1 MEGWKRGAFMIQ
13 KLQNIFVL
21 TEKGAK
27 DLVKAT
33 LLTVAANLSLM
44 FPVGLLIMV
53 LQHIIKA
60 LQTGENP
67 AAGIWKYT
75 AVAALLT
82 VLIYIIHWFQYE
94 SLYIATYK
102 ESANRRVGLAEKM
115 RQLPLSFFGQR
126 DLSDL
131 TSTIMS
137 DCSSLEQAFSH
148 FIPQLFG
155 TVISTVLIS
164 IGLLLMDWRMG
175 LAAIWVVPVSA
186 LLVIGSKWI
195 QDQFGTQ
202 SILKKRAATDGLQ
215 ELLET
220 IKDIKAC
227 NQKEIYLNRL
237 KNKLTQAEKA
247 AIHSELATGVFV
259 SSAQALLRIGIAT
272 TILAG
277 ISLLISG
284 QLDLTTFLI
293 FLIVASRFYDPLNVC
308 YMNLAATFNAKL
320 QIERMRSIE
329 EQPIQ
334 TGVKEYTPN
343 GYDIAFDHVTFAYH
357 ENEGVLRDVSF
368 TARQGEITA
377 LVGPSGGGKST
388 AAKLAARFW
397 DVNGGKVCLGEVDV
411 SSVDPET
418 LLKNYAI
425 VFQDV
430 VLFHDTVMENIRLGR
445 RNATDTEVLA
455 AAKAAQCDEFI
466 KQLPEGYQ
474 TVIGENGSTLSGGER
489 QRISIARAL
498 LKDAPVVL
506 LDEATASL
514 DVENETAIQ
523 TALSGLVQ
531 NKTVLIIAHRM
542 RTVMGA
548 DKVVVLSDGKV
559 AEMGAPNAL
568 IKTNGIFRH
577 MVELQRES
585 QEWSL

>member
-1 MEGWKRGAFMIQ
+1 MIQ

-195 QDQFGTQ
+195 QDKFGTQ

-215 ELLET
+215 KLLET